1 MADKYKVIGPLYDFL
16 STIYSG
22 RQIHK
27 CKIAMN
33 NDLQEDQKIL
43 FAGVGHGR
51 DAIDAAE
58 KGLQVT
64 VVDLSATMLKN
75 LEKNIKGRAF
85 KHPIRLVHSDI
96 LAFDETAEY
105 DQVVANF
112 FLNVFPEA
120 FMLDVMS
127 HLSTLVKDEG
137 YFVVGDFHY
146 PKGNIFTRA
155 FQNMYWYVAV
165 FIFTVFAKNAFHK
178 IYNYPKHLEALGF
191 KVEKTQS
198 FKVLLV
204 PSLWS
209 IKATR
214 KQQNKPQQV
223 DVDAA

>member
-1 MADKYKVIGPLYDFL
+1 MADKYKIIGPLYDFL

-33 NDLQEDQKIL
+33 DGLKTDDKIL
-43 FAGVGHGR
+43 FAGVGHGK

-58 KGLQVT
+58 KGLKVT

-75 LEKNIKGRAF
+75 LEKNIKGKQF

-96 LAFDETAEY
+96 LKFDETEEY

-112 FLNVFPEA
+112 FLNVFPED
-120 FMLDVMS
+120 FMVTVMK
-127 HLSTLVKDEG
+127 HLTTLVKPEG
-137 YFVVGDFHY
+137 SFVVGDFHY

-155 FQNMYWYVAV
+155 FQNAYWYVAV

-178 IYNYPKHLEALGF
+178 IYNYPKHMESLGL
-191 KVEKTQS
+191 KVEKTES
-198 FKVLLV
+198 FNVLFV

-209 IKATR
+209 IKAVR

-223 DVDAA
+223 DAA

>member
-1 MADKYKVIGPLYDFL
+1 MADKYKIIGPLYDFL

-33 NDLQEDQKIL
+33 DGLKQDDKIL
-43 FAGVGHGR
+43 FAGVGHGK

-75 LEKNIKGRAF
+75 LEKNIKGKQF

-96 LAFDETAEY
+96 LKFDETEEY

-112 FLNVFPEA
+112 FLNVFPED
-120 FMLDVMS
+120 FMVTVMK
-127 HLSTLVKDEG
+127 HLTTLVKPEG
-137 YFVVGDFHY
+137 SFVVGDFHY

-155 FQNMYWYVAV
+155 FQNAYWYVAV

-178 IYNYPKHLEALGF
+178 IYNYPKHMESLGL
-191 KVEKTQS
+191 KVEKTES
-198 FKVLLV
+198 FNVLFV

-209 IKATR
+209 IKAVR

-223 DVDAA
+223 DAA